1 MKEQD
6 FHLSETH
13 CCSCPAYRLPSETAD
28 GASNPIRAPR
38 LTLHH
43 IGSLPMAAL
52 PLVAIILFSP
62 VSTQPLSSPP
72 LLQVLQRLSS
82 LSDPS
87 PYTASPGPSSTGP
100 NMGLK
105 TRSQD
110 PPPLYTVLNAK
121 NNFYVFKRLKKLR
134 STVCCGMRLLRRIQ
148 IPGARPVTP
157 GHGRSHRARQFV
169 RWRGCF
175 CTALLVWPAKH
186 TYLFSGSLKGLLTSA
201 SEHSLYVHQEWTSF
215 GATGRGENSKS
226 SGTEASP
233 SRSNSGTGPSAAASL
248 LCREHGQNPH
258 FRIFHLLSS
267 RSRIL
272 FQNTLCLLPYFFQ
285 VFLQMAPSQ

>member
-1 MKEQD
+1 
-6 FHLSETH
+6 
-13 CCSCPAYRLPSETAD
+13 
-28 GASNPIRAPR
+28 
-38 LTLHH
+38 
-43 IGSLPMAAL
+43 
-52 PLVAIILFSP
+52 
-62 VSTQPLSSPP
+62 
-72 LLQVLQRLSS
+72 
-82 LSDPS
+82 
-87 PYTASPGPSSTGP
+87 
-100 NMGLK
+100 MGLK

-134 STVCCGMRLLRRIQ
+134 STVCCGMTVTQNPDSRGTAGHTR
-148 IPGARPVTP
+148 ARPVTP
-157 GHGRSHRARQFV
+157 GTTVRALAGLLLHCASGVAGEAHIPVLRLFKGFADFCLRTLTVRAPRMDKFRSHWARRKRV
-169 RWRGCF
+169 
-175 CTALLVWPAKH
+175 
-186 TYLFSGSLKGLLTSA
+186 
-201 SEHSLYVHQEWTSF
+201 
-215 GATGRGENSKS
+215 NIISKS